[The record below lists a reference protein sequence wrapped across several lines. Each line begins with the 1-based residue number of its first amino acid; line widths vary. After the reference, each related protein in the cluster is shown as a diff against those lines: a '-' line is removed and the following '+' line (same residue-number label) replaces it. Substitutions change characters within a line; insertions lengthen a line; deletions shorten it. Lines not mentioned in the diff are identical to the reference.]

1 MSLACSVSRDM
12 VGIFFHTAQK
22 LKMARNLPMGSPV
35 VSHAVL
41 EDQSCVGSC
50 WVW

>member
-1 MSLACSVSRDM
+1 MSLACSVSRDR
-12 VGIFFHTAQK
+12 VGTFFHTAQK

-35 VSHAVL
+35 ASQVLL

-50 WVW
+50 